1 MRDGKENRGG
11 LRAGQH
17 RGRCERLDAKAA
29 SFGAREIVDDLRRG
43 RREGERAARL
53 VDSSR
58 SAVQRCHKAFQLTA
72 SNCQNNLRSLGT
84 NLLSH
89 PAVENCQR
97 QLEAASSRL
106 SASWGEALQQNVG
119 QRLTGGRLR
128 RTASSCQAGFQ
139 TGFQQLGDVLQ
150 QSFPWERVQQAAS
163 RTGDKLKERAAQQD
177 FAALRNGLRRN
188 LRLEAESEEAVLRD
202 IESQPQQQVR
212 QRKRRGASS
221 LREPGRKVAI
231 VTTASLPWLTGT
243 AVNPLLRAAY
253 LAKDS
258 TRKVT
263 LVVPWLSKSDQA
275 KVFPRDQLFDS
286 PEDQETFIRDWAQK
300 RTGLDG
306 NFKITF
312 YPGRYAQEKGSVL
325 PVGDVTSYVPDHEA
339 DVAILEEPEHLNWY
353 HHGQRWNRK
362 FNHVVGIMHTNYID
376 YARREENGDVK
387 ARILHRVNQ
396 WVTRIHCDQV
406 VKLSDAVQPLLREKT
421 MFVHG
426 VSPAFI
432 KVGKNKA
439 QQALAATEPA
449 VSVFPKGM
457 YFIGKM
463 VWGKG
468 YTELLDLLAGH
479 SERGGQNLRVDVFG
493 SGIDAQAVMDRA
505 EQNHLDMMFHQGRD
519 HADPVLQD
527 YKVFVNPSLSDVVAT
542 TTAEALAMGKFV
554 VCAEH
559 PANKFFS
566 QFPNCLIY
574 CNPEEFSQQ
583 VEKALSQNPAPLSEE
598 DQRKLTWEAATER
611 LLDVTEMGQG
621 EQARGVE
628 ALVDNMCW
636 AAHNSLT
643 SLEPLRIVAGAGANT
658 RDNPQRVEEFV
669 PSESDTVGFLDN
681 KKRAKQTQQ

>member
-1 MRDGKENRGG
+1 MREGKENRGG
-11 LRAGQH
+11 LRAGWP
-17 RGRCERLDAKAA
+17 RRRSESLDAKAA
-29 SFGAREIVDDLRRG
+29 SLGAGEIGDNLRRG
-43 RREGERAARL
+43 RGEGDGAGL

-58 SAVQRCHKAFQLTA
+58 IAVRRCHEAIQLTA
-72 SNCQNNLRSLGT
+72 SNCQNNLRSLGS
-84 NLLSH
+84 NLMSH
-89 PAVENCQR
+89 PALESAQR

-119 QRLTGGRLR
+119 QKLR
-128 RTASSCQAGFQ
+128 RNAGVRNAGFQ

-163 RTGDKLKERAAQQD
+163 RTGDRLRERAAQQD
-177 FAALRNGLRRN
+177 FAALRSGLRRN
-188 LRLEAESEEAVLRD
+188 LRMEAGAEEAVLRE
-202 IESQPQQQVR
+202 IEAQPQQQVR
-212 QRKRRGASS
+212 QRKRSGASS
-221 LREPGRKVAI
+221 LREPGRRVAI

-253 LAKDS
+253 LARDS

-275 KVFPRDQLFDS
+275 KVFPRDKLFES
-286 PEDQETFIRDWAQK
+286 PEDQETYIRNWTKK

-325 PVGDVTSYVPDHEA
+325 PVGDVTSYVPDKEA

-376 YARREENGDVK
+376 YARREENGEVK

-439 QQALAATEPA
+439 QQALAATDPGA
-449 VSVFPKGM
+449 SVFPKGM
-457 YFIGKM
+457 YFLGKM

-468 YTELLDLLAGH
+468 YTELLDLLASH
-479 SERGGQNLRVDVFG
+479 SQRRGKNLHVDVFG
-493 SGIDAQAVMDRA
+493 SGIDVQAVMEHA
-505 EQNHLDMMFHQGRD
+505 EQNHLDVMFHQGRD

-554 VCAEH
+554 VCADH

-566 QFPNCLIY
+566 RFPNCLIY
-574 CNPEEFSQQ
+574 RNPEEFSQQ
-583 VEKALSQNPAPLSEE
+583 VEKALSQNPVPLSEE
-598 DQRKLTWEAATER
+598 DQRNLTWEAATER

-621 EQARGVE
+621 DQARGVE
-628 ALVDNMCW
+628 ALVDNVCW

-643 SLEPLRIVAGAGANT
+643 SVEPLRIVAGAGANT
-658 RDNPQRVEEFV
+658 RDNPQRVEDFV
-669 PSESDTVGFLDN
+669 PSDSAALGFFDN